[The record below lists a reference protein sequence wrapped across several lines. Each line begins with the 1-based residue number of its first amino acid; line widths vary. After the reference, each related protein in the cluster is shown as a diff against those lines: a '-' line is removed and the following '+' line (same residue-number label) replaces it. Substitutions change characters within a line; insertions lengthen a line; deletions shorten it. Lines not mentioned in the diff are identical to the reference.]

1 MGDSTSNRIEFS
13 LELVV
18 EIIAVTCSLLYTW
31 MYLKGLLPGAYIPAA
46 IGAGSFAV
54 LCWKRKI
61 YAESFL
67 QVFYIAMAGYGAWLT
82 LFVTTTESIVWVPN
96 QHLFYIIAS
105 AIGTLSLGLVLKKYT
120 SSSIPFVDSFT
131 TVFGVVATWLMIHL
145 VHENWIYWIV
155 INSVS
160 IYLYYRR
167 KLYLG
172 ALLFIVYLLLALD
185 GYFEAI
191 TIF

>member
-1 MGDSTSNRIEFS
+1 MRDSTYNRIKFS
-13 LELVV
+13 VELIV
-18 EIIAVTCSLLYTW
+18 EIIAVACSLVYTW
-31 MYLKGLLPGAYIPAA
+31 MYLKGYMPEAYIPAA

-82 LFVTTTESIVWVPN
+82 LDVINTETTVWVPN
-96 QHLFYIIAS
+96 QHLLYIIAS
-105 AIGTLSLGLVLKKYT
+105 IIGTLSLGLVLKKYT
-120 SSSIPFVDSFT
+120 SSSMPFVDSFT
-131 TVFGVVATWLMIHL
+131 TVFGLVATWLMIHL

-155 INSVS
+155 INAVS

-172 ALLFIVYLLLALD
+172 ALLFIVYLLLAID

-191 TIF
+191 NIF

>member
-13 LELVV
+13 VELVV
-18 EIIAVTCSLLYTW
+18 EIIAVACSLLYTW
-31 MYLKGLLPGAYIPAA
+31 MYLKGYLPEAFVPAA

-67 QVFYIAMAGYGAWLT
+67 QVFYIAMAVYGAWLT
-82 LFVTTTESIVWVPN
+82 LFSTHSECVVWAPN
-96 QHLFYIIAS
+96 PHLLYIIAS
-105 AIGTLSLGLVLKKYT
+105 AIGTLLLGLVLKKYT
-120 SSSIPFVDSFT
+120 SSSMPFVDSFT
-131 TVFGVVATWLMIHL
+131 TVFGLVATWLMIHL
-145 VHENWIYWIV
+145 VHENWLYWIV

-172 ALLFIVYLLLALD
+172 ALLFIVYLLLAID